1 MKPKRM
7 ELLIVA
13 VLVIGLAVWALWP
26 KLPGNIVLVT
36 VEGQTVGTY
45 ALSEP
50 IDQPISGYG
59 GFSLCLT
66 IRNGEAWVADSTCPD
81 LICQHHTPISKA
93 GDQIVCLPA
102 RIVITV
108 TGEEEG
114 MDAVAR

>member
-7 ELLIVA
+7 ELLIAA

-26 KLPGNIVLVT
+26 KSTGNTVAVT

-59 GFSLCLT
+59 GFSLSLT
-66 IRNGEAWVADSTCPD
+66 IRNGEACVVDSTCPD
-81 LICQHHTPISKA
+81 LICQHHAPISKA
-93 GDQIVCLPA
+93 GEKIVCLPA

-108 TGEEEG
+108 TGEGEE